1 MSGGQ
6 DNVVTNP
13 SARLQAEMYREL
25 RNRGVYVNQPD
36 TYFFQVK
43 SKKYICILHK
53 SVYSLMFQGG
63 NKASMGYN
71 EGQFTLPRW
80 EDLSISRQTVFDATW
95 TR

>member
-1 MSGGQ
+1 MG
-6 DNVVTNP
+6 
-13 SARLQAEMYREL
+13 
-25 RNRGVYVNQPD
+25 
-36 TYFFQVK
+36 K
-43 SKKYICILHK
+43 
-53 SVYSLMFQGG
+53 GG

>member
-1 MSGGQ
+1 
-6 DNVVTNP
+6 
-13 SARLQAEMYREL
+13 MYKKL

-36 TYFFQVK
+36 TYFFQVNRK
-43 SKKYICILHK
+43 K
-53 SVYSLMFQGG
+53 SVFFLLIHPNNPMFQGG

>member
-1 MSGGQ
+1 MRRGQ

-43 SKKYICILHK
+43 SKKYICV
-53 SVYSLMFQGG
+53 SFPNNSLMFQGG